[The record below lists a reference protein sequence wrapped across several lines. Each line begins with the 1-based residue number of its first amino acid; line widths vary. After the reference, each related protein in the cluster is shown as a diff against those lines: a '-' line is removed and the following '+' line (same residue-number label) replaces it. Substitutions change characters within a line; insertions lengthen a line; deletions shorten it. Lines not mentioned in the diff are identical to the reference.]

1 MTPFEK
7 GNNAMLIGSYTS
19 NGSVDI
25 SAKIQNY
32 KNLTKDNFI
41 LSQIGGQSAT
51 ASPRATDDWGD
62 ISYAGVSVSA
72 PSITYDADT
81 GVVTFK
87 LPSAEGQEYYGK
99 VGGEVYKISTA
110 NVVLPCNLYFISL

>member
-41 LSQIGGQSAT
+41 LSQIGGKSAT
-51 ASPRATDDWGD
+51 ASPKDTADWGSL
-62 ISYAGVSVSA
+62 SYAGVSASA

-81 GVVTFK
+81 GVVTFE
-87 LPSAEGQEYYGK
+87 LPSAEGQEYYGRA
-99 VGGEVYKISTA
+99 GEVYKISTVS
-110 NVVLPCNLYFISL
+110 VVLPCNLYFISL